1 MMKLSNDIS
10 ILTVALTIQK
20 IHSSEKYSFKSPRFN
35 AAYGICGNTMAHSRL
50 VGLSQSA
57 TAYMLLSLQEP
68 TVLNKFY
75 NLVLCRKKFE
85 AGAMDGLKM
94 AQNELG
100 Q

>member
-1 MMKLSNDIS
+1 MKLSNDTS

-57 TAYMLLSLQEP
+57 TASPFLYKNP
-68 TVLNKFY
+68 PF
-75 NLVLCRKKFE
+75 
-85 AGAMDGLKM
+85 
-94 AQNELG
+94 
-100 Q
+100 